1 MTYTYPHS
9 PKSETRKMDT
19 QFDFTNFLAKEMKL
33 SDTPEISETNT
44 VQDPY
49 YKKGLLKTIIMAGN
63 GIFEVVDSHYGFSIK
78 NQGGVY
84 QGLGA
89 HYPSLADGCFV
100 TKNPAPKLPRQAV
113 ETVIEWYR
121 RITEKNG
128 QEAQVVF
135 YWNRDG
141 QATVEDDQGQAYD
154 LATIPGVHV
163 WDDHLFSYTPKQYNS
178 AGLTQVA
185 PQDQW
190 YDLFNRRYGMY
201 VETHSHN
208 VMDAFASG
216 TDEANSAN
224 DGFQLVFGQL
234 NTPHPVM
241 YSWMTMN
248 RVLKLCMSEQDL
260 GFIME
265 KHPSSVYNSTT
276 HKVTYPVDQLTYDE
290 NLFEQ
295 WDEQV
300 LVQPVYTY
308 PTNAPSYATIQ
319 NLDAYYDAYEADGWV
334 YDPQELDLDDYLY
347 GGKSKT
353 KSKRKTKLPWS
364 AYTKQEELDLVSETF
379 TKALSGVM
387 AKHLNASFG
396 QELNISDL
404 VGIVQ
409 EAFLAGYRAKESGP
423 VCLTGHTL
431 KKAKT
436 AMKREATKAL
446 STMYDKINSGNDD
459 QL

>member
-1 MTYTYPHS
+1 MTYTYS
-9 PKSETRKMDT
+9 QKSETQKMDT
-19 QFDFTNFLAKEMKL
+19 TFDFTNFLAKEMKM
-33 SDTPEISETNT
+33 SETPEISETNT
-44 VQDPY
+44 IQDPFF
-49 YKKGLLKTIIMAGN
+49 KKGLLKTIIMAGN

-78 NQGGVY
+78 NQGGDY
-84 QGLGA
+84 PGLGA

-141 QATVEDDQGQAYD
+141 QTAVEDDQGHVHA

-163 WDDHLFSYTPKQYNS
+163 WNEHLFSYTPKQYNS

-234 NTPHPVM
+234 DTPTPVM

-248 RVLKLCMSEQDL
+248 RVLKLGMSEQDL
-260 GFIME
+260 DIIME
-265 KHPSSVYNSTT
+265 THPNSTYNQTT
-276 HKVTYPVDQLTYDE
+276 HKVTYPIDQLTFDDS
-290 NLFEQ
+290 LFEQ
-295 WDEQV
+295 WDQQV
-300 LVQPVYTY
+300 LVQPVHTY
-308 PTNAPSYATIQ
+308 PINSRGYTTIQ
-319 NLDAYYDAYEADGWV
+319 DLDTYYDAYEADGWV

-347 GGKSKT
+347 GGKSK
-353 KSKRKTKLPWS
+353 SKRKAKSRWS
-364 AYTKQEELDLVSETF
+364 TYTKQEELDLVSETF
-379 TKALSGVM
+379 TKALGDVM
-387 AKHLNASFG
+387 TEHLDTSFA
-396 QELNISDL
+396 QTIDLSD
-404 VGIVQ
+404 VMSIVQ
-409 EAFLAGYRAKESGP
+409 EAFLAGYRAKDSGP
-423 VCLTGHTL
+423 TFVTGHTI

-436 AMKREATKAL
+436 AMKREASKVLNTLYDTL
-446 STMYDKINSGNDD
+446 SPDNP
-459 QL
+459 L

>member
-1 MTYTYPHS
+1 MTYTYS
-9 PKSETRKMDT
+9 QKSETQKMDT
-19 QFDFTNFLAKEMKL
+19 TFDFTNFLAKEMKM
-33 SDTPEISETNT
+33 SETPEISETNT
-44 VQDPY
+44 IQDPFF
-49 YKKGLLKTIIMAGN
+49 KKGLLKTIIMAGN

-78 NQGGVY
+78 NQGGDY
-84 QGLGA
+84 PGLGA
-89 HYPSLADGCFV
+89 HYPSLANGCFV

-141 QATVEDDQGQAYD
+141 QTTITDDQGQEYD
-154 LATIPGVHV
+154 LTAIPGLHV
-163 WDDHLFSYTPKQYNS
+163 WNDHLFSYTPKQYNS

-190 YDLFNRRYGMY
+190 YDLFNRRFGMY

-208 VMDAFASG
+208 SMDAFASG

-234 NTPHPVM
+234 NTKTPVM

-248 RVLKLCMSEQDL
+248 RVLKLGMSEQDL
-260 GFIME
+260 DIIME
-265 KHPSSVYNSTT
+265 KHPDSTYDQVR
-276 HKVTYPVDQLTYDE
+276 HKVTYPVDQLSFDE
-290 NLFEQ
+290 SLFEQ
-295 WDEQV
+295 WDKQV
-300 LVQPVYTY
+300 LVQPVRTY
-308 PTNAPSYATIQ
+308 PINSRGYTTIQ
-319 NLDAYYDAYEADGWV
+319 DLDTYYDAYEADGWV

-347 GGKSKT
+347 GGKSK
-353 KSKRKTKLPWS
+353 SKRKAKSRWS

-379 TKALSGVM
+379 TKALGDVM
-387 AKHLNASFG
+387 TEHLDTSFDR
-396 QELNISDL
+396 ELNISD
-404 VGIVQ
+404 VVSIVQ
-409 EAFLAGYRAKESGP
+409 EAFLAGYRAKDSGP
-423 VCLTGHTL
+423 TFVTGHTI

-436 AMKREATKAL
+436 AMKREAGKAL
-446 STMYDKINSGNDD
+446 NSMYEIINSSGD
-459 QL
+459 QS

>member
-1 MTYTYPHS
+1 MAHTHPYS
-9 PKSETRKMDT
+9 QKSETQKMDT
-19 QFDFTNFLAKEMKL
+19 TFDFTNFLAKEMKM
-33 SDTPEISETNT
+33 SETPEISETNAI
-44 VQDPY
+44 QDSTF
-49 YKKGLLKTIIMAGN
+49 KKGLLKTIIMAGN

-78 NQGGVY
+78 NQGGDY
-84 QGLGA
+84 PGLGA
-89 HYPSLADGCFV
+89 HYPSLANGCFV

-121 RITEKNG
+121 RITEENG

-141 QATVEDDQGQAYD
+141 QTTVEDDQGQVHD
-154 LATIPGVHV
+154 LAAIPGVHI
-163 WDDHLFSYTPKQYNS
+163 WEDHLFSYTPKQYNS

-190 YDLFNRRYGMY
+190 YDLFNRRFGMY

-234 NTPHPVM
+234 NTPTPVM

-248 RVLKLCMSEQDL
+248 RVLKLGMSEQDL

-265 KHPSSVYNSTT
+265 KHPNSTYNPAT
-276 HKVTYPVDQLTYDE
+276 HKVTYPASQLIFDE
-290 NLFEQ
+290 SLFEQ

-308 PTNAPSYATIQ
+308 PTNARSYATIQ
-319 NLDAYYDAYEADGWV
+319 DLDTYYDTYEADGWV

-347 GGKSKT
+347 GGKPKS

-364 AYTKQEELDLVSETF
+364 AYTKQEELELVSETF

-387 AKHLNASFG
+387 AEHVNASFN

-404 VGIVQ
+404 VELVQ

-423 VCLTGHTL
+423 VCVTGQ
-431 KKAKT
+431 T

-446 STMYDKINSGNDD
+446 SSMYDRINPGNDD
-459 QL
+459 QVS

>member
-1 MTYTYPHS
+1 MTYTYS
-9 PKSETRKMDT
+9 QKSETQKMDT
-19 QFDFTNFLAKEMKL
+19 TFDFTNFLAKEMKM
-33 SDTPEISETNT
+33 SETPEISETNT
-44 VQDPY
+44 IQDPFF
-49 YKKGLLKTIIMAGN
+49 KKGLLKTIIMAGN

-78 NQGGVY
+78 NQGGDY
-84 QGLGA
+84 PGLGA
-89 HYPSLADGCFV
+89 HYPSLANGCFV

-141 QATVEDDQGQAYD
+141 QTTITDDQDQEYD
-154 LATIPGVHV
+154 LTAIPGLHV
-163 WDDHLFSYTPKQYNS
+163 WNDHLFSYTPKQYNS

-190 YDLFNRRYGMY
+190 YDLFNRRFGMY

-208 VMDAFASG
+208 SMDAFASG

-234 NTPHPVM
+234 NTKTPVM

-248 RVLKLCMSEQDL
+248 RVLKLGMSEQDL
-260 GFIME
+260 DIIME
-265 KHPSSVYNSTT
+265 KHPNSTYDQVR
-276 HKVTYPVDQLTYDE
+276 HKVTYPVDQLSFDE
-290 NLFEQ
+290 SLFEQ
-295 WDEQV
+295 WDKQV
-300 LVQPVYTY
+300 LVQPVRTY
-308 PTNAPSYATIQ
+308 PVNSRGYTTIQ
-319 NLDAYYDAYEADGWV
+319 DLDTYYDAYEADGWV

-347 GGKSKT
+347 GGKSK
-353 KSKRKTKLPWS
+353 SKRKAKSRWS

-379 TKALSGVM
+379 TKALGDVM
-387 AKHLNASFG
+387 TEHLDTSFDR
-396 QELNISDL
+396 ELNISD
-404 VGIVQ
+404 VVSIVQ

-423 VCLTGHTL
+423 VCVTGHTL

-436 AMKREATKAL
+436 AMKREAGKAL
-446 STMYDKINSGNDD
+446 SSMYEIINSCGD
-459 QL
+459 QS

>member
-1 MTYTYPHS
+1 MAYPYS
-9 PKSETRKMDT
+9 QKSETQKMDT
-19 QFDFTNFLAKEMKL
+19 TFDFTNFLAKEMKM
-33 SDTPEISETNT
+33 SETPEISETNT
-44 VQDPY
+44 IQDPFF
-49 YKKGLLKTIIMAGN
+49 KKGLLKTIIMAGN

-78 NQGGVY
+78 NQGGDY
-84 QGLGA
+84 PGLGA
-89 HYPSLADGCFV
+89 HYPSLANGCFV

-141 QATVEDDQGQAYD
+141 QTTITDDQGQEYNLTA
-154 LATIPGVHV
+154 IPGLHV
-163 WDDHLFSYTPKQYNS
+163 WNDHLFSYTPKQYNS

-190 YDLFNRRYGMY
+190 YDLFNRRFGMY

-208 VMDAFASG
+208 SMDAFASG
-216 TDEANSAN
+216 TDEVNSAN

-234 NTPHPVM
+234 NTKTPVM

-248 RVLKLCMSEQDL
+248 RVLKLGMSEQDL
-260 GFIME
+260 DIIME
-265 KHPSSVYNSTT
+265 KHPNSTYDQVR
-276 HKVTYPVDQLTYDE
+276 HKVTYPVDQLSFDE
-290 NLFEQ
+290 SLFEQ
-295 WDEQV
+295 WDKQV
-300 LVQPVYTY
+300 LVQPVRTY
-308 PTNAPSYATIQ
+308 PINSRGYTTIQ
-319 NLDAYYDAYEADGWV
+319 DLDTYYDAYEADGWI

-347 GGKSKT
+347 GGKSKS

-364 AYTKQEELDLVSETF
+364 AYTKQEELELVSETF
-379 TKALSGVM
+379 TRALSDVM
-387 AKHLNASFG
+387 AEHVNASFN

-404 VGIVQ
+404 VGMVQ

-423 VCLTGHTL
+423 VCVTGHTL

-436 AMKREATKAL
+436 AMKREAGKAL
-446 STMYDKINSGNDD
+446 SSMYNIINSCDD
-459 QL
+459 QS

>member
-1 MTYTYPHS
+1 MAHTHPYS
-9 PKSETRKMDT
+9 QKSETQKMDT
-19 QFDFTNFLAKEMKL
+19 TFDFTNFLAKEMKM
-33 SDTPEISETNT
+33 SETPEISETNAI
-44 VQDPY
+44 QDSTF
-49 YKKGLLKTIIMAGN
+49 KKGLLKTIIMAGN

-78 NQGGVY
+78 NQGGDY
-84 QGLGA
+84 PGLGA
-89 HYPSLADGCFV
+89 HYPSLANGCFV

-121 RITEKNG
+121 RITEENG

-141 QATVEDDQGQAYD
+141 QATVEDDQGQVHD

-163 WDDHLFSYTPKQYNS
+163 WNKHLFSYTPKQYNS

-190 YDLFNRRYGMY
+190 YDLFNRRFGMY

-248 RVLKLCMSEQDL
+248 RVLKLGMSEQDL
-260 GFIME
+260 DFIME
-265 KHPSSVYNSTT
+265 KHPSSTYNQAT
-276 HKVTYPVDQLTYDE
+276 HKVTYPASQLTFDE
-290 NLFEQ
+290 SLFEQ

-308 PTNAPSYATIQ
+308 PTNSRGYATIQ
-319 NLDAYYDAYEADGWV
+319 DLNTYYGAYEADGWV

-347 GGKSKT
+347 GGKSKS

-387 AKHLNASFG
+387 AEHVNASFN

-404 VGIVQ
+404 VGLVQ

-423 VCLTGHTL
+423 VCVTGHTI

-436 AMKREATKAL
+436 AMKREATKTL
-446 STMYDKINSGNDD
+446 RSMYEIINSCDD

>member
-1 MTYTYPHS
+1 MTYAYSH
-9 PKSETRKMDT
+9 KSDTQKMDT
-19 QFDFTNFLAKEMKL
+19 HFDFTNFLAKEMKL
-33 SDTPEISETNT
+33 SETPEISETNT
-44 VQDPY
+44 VQDPF

-78 NQGGVY
+78 NQGGAY
-84 QGLGA
+84 QGLGS
-89 HYPSLADGCFV
+89 HYPALADGCFV

-141 QATVEDDQGQAYD
+141 QTTVEDDQGQVHG
-154 LATIPGVHV
+154 LATIPGVYV

-178 AGLTQVA
+178 AALTQVA

-190 YDLFNRRYGMY
+190 YDLFNRRFGMY

-208 VMDAFASG
+208 AMDAFASG

-234 NTPHPVM
+234 DTPNPVM
-241 YSWMTMN
+241 YSWTTMN
-248 RVLKLCMSEQDL
+248 RVLKLGMSEQDL
-260 GFIME
+260 AFIME
-265 KHPSSVYNSTT
+265 KHPNSTYNQTT
-276 HKVTYPVDQLTYDE
+276 HKVTYPANQLNYDE
-290 NLFEQ
+290 SLFEQ
-295 WDEQV
+295 WDQQV
-300 LVQPVYTY
+300 LVRPVYTY
-308 PTNAPSYATIQ
+308 PTNARSYATVQ

-347 GGKSKT
+347 GGKSKA

-379 TKALSGVM
+379 TKALSGIM
-387 AKHLNASFG
+387 AKHLNPSFG
-396 QELNISDL
+396 QELNVSDL
-404 VGIVQ
+404 IEMVR

-446 STMYDKINSGNDD
+446 SSMYNMINPDNDD
-459 QL
+459 QVS

>member
-1 MTYTYPHS
+1 MAYTYPYS
-9 PKSETRKMDT
+9 QKSETQKMDT
-19 QFDFTNFLAKEMKL
+19 TFDFTNFLAKEMKM
-33 SDTPEISETNT
+33 SETPEISETNT
-44 VQDPY
+44 IQDPFF
-49 YKKGLLKTIIMAGN
+49 KKGLLKTIIMAGN

-78 NQGGVY
+78 NQGGDY
-84 QGLGA
+84 PGLGA
-89 HYPSLADGCFV
+89 HYPSLANGCFV

-141 QATVEDDQGQAYD
+141 QTTITDDQGQEYD
-154 LATIPGVHV
+154 LTAIPGLHV
-163 WDDHLFSYTPKQYNS
+163 WNDHLFSYTPKQYNS

-190 YDLFNRRYGMY
+190 YDLFNRRFGMY

-208 VMDAFASG
+208 SMDAFASG

-234 NTPHPVM
+234 NTKTPVM

-248 RVLKLCMSEQDL
+248 RVLKLGMSEQDL
-260 GFIME
+260 DIIME
-265 KHPSSVYNSTT
+265 KHPNSTYDQVRY
-276 HKVTYPVDQLTYDE
+276 KVTYPVDQLSFDE
-290 NLFEQ
+290 SLFEQ
-295 WDEQV
+295 WDKQV
-300 LVQPVYTY
+300 LVQPVRTY
-308 PTNAPSYATIQ
+308 PINSRGYTTIQ
-319 NLDAYYDAYEADGWV
+319 DLDTYYDAYEADGWV

-347 GGKSKT
+347 GGKSK
-353 KSKRKTKLPWS
+353 SKRKAKSRWS

-379 TKALSGVM
+379 TKALGDVM
-387 AKHLNASFG
+387 TEHLDTSFDR
-396 QELNISDL
+396 ELNISD
-404 VGIVQ
+404 VVSIVQ
-409 EAFLAGYRAKESGP
+409 EAFLAGYRAKDSGP
-423 VCLTGHTL
+423 TFVTGHTI

-436 AMKREATKAL
+436 AMKREASKVLNTLYDTL
-446 STMYDKINSGNDD
+446 SPDNP
-459 QL
+459 L

>member
-1 MTYTYPHS
+1 MAYTYPYS
-9 PKSETRKMDT
+9 QKSETQKMDT
-19 QFDFTNFLAKEMKL
+19 TFDFTNFLAKEMKM
-33 SDTPEISETNT
+33 SETPEISETNT
-44 VQDPY
+44 IQDPFF
-49 YKKGLLKTIIMAGN
+49 KKGLLKTIIMAGN

-78 NQGGVY
+78 NQGGDY
-84 QGLGA
+84 PGLGA
-89 HYPSLADGCFV
+89 HYPSLANGCFV

-141 QATVEDDQGQAYD
+141 QTRITDDQGQEHD
-154 LATIPGVHV
+154 LVTIPGLHV
-163 WDDHLFSYTPKQYNS
+163 WNDHLFSYTPKQYNS

-190 YDLFNRRYGMY
+190 YDLFNRRFGMY

-208 VMDAFASG
+208 SMDAFASG

-234 NTPHPVM
+234 NTKTPVM

-248 RVLKLCMSEQDL
+248 RVLKLGMSEQDL
-260 GFIME
+260 DIIME
-265 KHPSSVYNSTT
+265 KHPNSTYNSVS
-276 HKVTYPVDQLTYDE
+276 HKVTYPIDQLSFDE
-290 NLFEQ
+290 SLFEQ
-295 WDEQV
+295 WDKQV
-300 LVQPVYTY
+300 LVQPVRTY
-308 PTNAPSYATIQ
+308 PINSRGYTTIQ
-319 NLDAYYDAYEADGWV
+319 DLDTYYDAYEADGWV

-347 GGKSKT
+347 GGKSE
-353 KSKRKTKLPWS
+353 SKRKAKSRWS

-379 TKALSGVM
+379 IKALGDVM
-387 AKHLNASFG
+387 TEHLDTSFT
-396 QELNISDL
+396 QTIDLSD
-404 VGIVQ
+404 VMSIVQ
-409 EAFLAGYRAKESGP
+409 EAFLAGYRAKDSGP
-423 VCLTGHTL
+423 TFVTGHTI

-436 AMKREATKAL
+436 ALNREANKVLNTLYDTL
-446 STMYDKINSGNDD
+446 SPDNS
-459 QL
+459 L